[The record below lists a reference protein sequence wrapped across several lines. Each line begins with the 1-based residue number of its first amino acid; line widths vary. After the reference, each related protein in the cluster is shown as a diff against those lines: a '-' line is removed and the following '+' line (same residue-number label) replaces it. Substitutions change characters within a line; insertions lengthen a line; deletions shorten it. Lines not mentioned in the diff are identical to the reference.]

1 MSGRLGI
8 YSQAA
13 GGELPLLLDV
23 YPGAAVAYSLRKIAV
38 ATTNVIR
45 VRRSSDNVEQDF
57 TAAQITDGTL
67 LAFTGTGLTNDGFVT
82 IWYDQSG
89 NGNNATQ
96 TTANLQPKLVSA
108 GVVITDNGKPSIQFD
123 SSGLLHF
130 NMTTALSNIR
140 SVFYTL
146 NPEIA
151 GSAFQQFML
160 GSTTYVDYAGGA
172 SQEWLYSAGNP
183 QVTGGDNKI
192 NGVTTDLE
200 NTTRAL
206 NQTLLSMIHTSS
218 TGRADSI
225 SKDRAIT
232 GRGWLGKMQELV
244 IYSTDESSNQVG
256 IRNNINAHY
265 SIYTP

>member
-1 MSGRLGI
+1 MIGSKLGI

-23 YPGAAVAYSLRKIAV
+23 YTGAAAAYSLRKIAA
-38 ATTNVIR
+38 ATTNVVEI
-45 VRRSSDNVEQDF
+45 RRSSDNALQDF
-57 TAAQITDGTL
+57 TSTEITNGTL
-67 LAFTGTGLTNDGFVT
+67 TTFTGSGDGFVST
-82 IWYDQSG
+82 WYDQSG
-89 NGNNATQ
+89 NGNDLTQ
-96 TTANLQPKLVSA
+96 LTTSLQPKLVSA

-123 SSGLLHF
+123 SSGLLYL

-146 NPEIA
+146 NPEIN
-151 GSAFQQFML
+151 GSSWQQFML
-160 GSTTYVDYAGGA
+160 GSTTYVDYHAGP
-172 SQEWLYSAGNP
+172 SQEWLYLAGNP
-183 QVTGGDNKI
+183 QITGGDNKI
-192 NGVTTDLE
+192 NGVTTDLL

-206 NQTLLSMIHTSS
+206 NQTLVSMIHTSS
-218 TGRADSI
+218 TGRADNI

-244 IYSTDESSNQVG
+244 IYPTDESTNQVG

-265 SIYTP
+265 SIY